1 MNCDIIG
8 EQYIVAVGSV
18 YLKVIGKV
26 TSEATTWSKKCFWNK
41 IDGSFKIQIFKGCVC
56 VCLRVSHLLLMG

>member
-8 EQYIVAVGSV
+8 EQFIIVAVGSV
-18 YLKVIGKV
+18 FLKVVGKV

-41 IDGSFKIQIFKGCVC
+41 IDGSTKIQIFKGCVKW
-56 VCLRVSHLLLMG
+56 

>member
-8 EQYIVAVGSV
+8 EQYIIVAVGSV
-18 YLKVIGKV
+18 FLKVVGKV

-41 IDGSFKIQIFKGCVC
+41 IDGSTKIQIFKCCVKW
-56 VCLRVSHLLLMG
+56 

>member
-8 EQYIVAVGSV
+8 EQYIIVAVGSV
-18 YLKVIGKV
+18 FLKVVGKV

-41 IDGSFKIQIFKGCVC
+41 IDGSIKIQIFKGCVKW
-56 VCLRVSHLLLMG
+56 

>member
-26 TSEATTWSKKCFWNK
+26 TSEATT
-41 IDGSFKIQIFKGCVC
+41 
-56 VCLRVSHLLLMG
+56 